1 MKKAYIAIWIFLGVL
16 GALYGIWIAD

>member
-16 GALYGIWIAD
+16 GAPYGIWIAD